1 VVLVVAVC
9 YLGHPKNLSIDLLID
24 NLLYNV
30 HITQVMFA
38 VPLSICYIINVNNV
52 TFCCVDYNFFSNF
65 NTV

>member
-1 VVLVVAVC
+1 
-9 YLGHPKNLSIDLLID
+9 LID
-24 NLLYNV
+24 NLLYNI

-38 VPLSICYIINVNNV
+38 VPLSICYIINV